1 VPPQSFPLS
10 KDGGGGGGGGGA
22 EGKGPIA
29 DKALPHLKID
39 FEQRQHLA
47 PAGFAAVSVAN
58 VLRMGCEWV
67 ANVLLMCCECV
78 ANVGICCCKCLAP

>member
-1 VPPQSFPLS
+1 MPPQPHPLT
-10 KDGGGGGGGGGA
+10 KDGGGGGGGA

-47 PAGFAAVSVAN
+47 PAGFAAVSASHPE
-58 VLRMGCEWV
+58 LT
-67 ANVLLMCCECV
+67 LS
-78 ANVGICCCKCLAP
+78 